1 MAVETRCCATIL
13 ALSFFR
19 GPGTDHEADVTEIL
33 YDQKFWLNAFFAAE
47 WALRLAMI
55 VIVPLRRSPDAA
67 KGWLLLIFFEPVAG
81 LILYLLIG
89 RPSLPVWR
97 LVRHADF
104 EALSRPTH
112 DRLAQEKNIFRPD
125 VGPELQHAVTLAENL
140 GDFPIL
146 GGNSAEILA
155 DYQGTIDR
163 LVADIELACDHV
175 HLLFYIIAD
184 DATAGRVIAAL
195 GRAVERGVACR
206 VLADSLGSR
215 PEFQRMLPRLL
226 SAGILA
232 EETMRVG
239 FFRRHTGRIDLRN
252 HRKIAVIDGD
262 IGYIGSQNLIDSTFK
277 RGLTYEELN
286 VRLCGPIVLELQAV
300 FADDWYVEVDEFLG
314 EARYFPD
321 PRIAGDVPAQALPSG
336 PGYPRENNQRLV
348 VSLIHA
354 ATERLVITMPYM
366 IPDGALLQALQTS
379 VLRGVD
385 VTLVVPLQMDQILV
399 CLGQRSYYD
408 ELLSSGV
415 RICRYGKRFLHAK
428 HITIDDRI
436 AWIGSSNLDIRS
448 FSLNAEIVVL
458 LYDEEVCRRLG
469 EEQARYL
476 REGEILTLASW
487 RKRAP
492 AMKVVENLARM
503 LSPLL

>member
-1 MAVETRCCATIL
+1 
-13 ALSFFR
+13 
-19 GPGTDHEADVTEIL
+19 VTSIFYE
-33 YDQKFWLNAFFAAE
+33 QKFWLDAFFAAE

-55 VIVPLRRSPDAA
+55 VIVPFRRSPDAA

-89 RPSLPVWR
+89 RPTLPAWR
-97 LVRHADF
+97 LLRHADF
-104 EALSRPTH
+104 EALSKPTR
-112 DRLAQEKNIFRPD
+112 DRLAVDENVFRPD

-155 DYQGTIDR
+155 DYAGTIDR
-163 LVADIELACDHV
+163 LVADIDLAHDHV

-184 DATAGRVIAAL
+184 DATAERVIGAL
-195 GRAVERGVACR
+195 ERAVERGVACR

-226 SAGILA
+226 NAGILA

-300 FADDWYVEVDEFLG
+300 FADDWYVDIDILPNRGRIDIDVDDLG
-314 EARYFPD
+314 MRTK
-321 PRIAGDVPAQALPSG
+321 L
-336 PGYPRENNQRLV
+336 
-348 VSLIHA
+348 
-354 ATERLVITMPYM
+354 
-366 IPDGALLQALQTS
+366 
-379 VLRGVD
+379 
-385 VTLVVPLQMDQILV
+385 
-399 CLGQRSYYD
+399 
-408 ELLSSGV
+408 
-415 RICRYGKRFLHAK
+415 
-428 HITIDDRI
+428 
-436 AWIGSSNLDIRS
+436 
-448 FSLNAEIVVL
+448 
-458 LYDEEVCRRLG
+458 
-469 EEQARYL
+469 
-476 REGEILTLASW
+476 
-487 RKRAP
+487 
-492 AMKVVENLARM
+492 
-503 LSPLL
+503 

>member
-1 MAVETRCCATIL
+1 MPLAAPVTMAILSLSLIEVLQTGRRATEVAARSCRALPPAFAPLSSTFPARRPALDHNIGAAPGPRVERAAAVRMAVEARCCATIL

-146 GGNSAEILA
+146 GGNSAEILS

-195 GRAVERGVACR
+195 ERAVERGVACR

-252 HRKIAVIDGD
+252 HRK
-262 IGYIGSQNLIDSTFK
+262 
-277 RGLTYEELN
+277 
-286 VRLCGPIVLELQAV
+286 
-300 FADDWYVEVDEFLG
+300 
-314 EARYFPD
+314 
-321 PRIAGDVPAQALPSG
+321 
-336 PGYPRENNQRLV
+336 
-348 VSLIHA
+348 
-354 ATERLVITMPYM
+354 
-366 IPDGALLQALQTS
+366 
-379 VLRGVD
+379 
-385 VTLVVPLQMDQILV
+385 
-399 CLGQRSYYD
+399 
-408 ELLSSGV
+408 
-415 RICRYGKRFLHAK
+415 
-428 HITIDDRI
+428 DR
-436 AWIGSSNLDIRS
+436 
-448 FSLNAEIVVL
+448 
-458 LYDEEVCRRLG
+458 
-469 EEQARYL
+469 
-476 REGEILTLASW
+476 
-487 RKRAP
+487 K
-492 AMKVVENLARM
+492 
-503 LSPLL
+503 